1 MNNVN
6 TNEKISLIKLPYFE
20 VLSGTKCL
28 IYGWGATKFV
38 RRKISWET

>member
-6 TNEKISLIKLPYFE
+6 INEEVSLIKLPYFE
-20 VLSGTKCL
+20 VQSGSKCI

-38 RRKISWET
+38 S